1 VTEWLQRV
9 FPIHGKRFTIELV
22 ANEQRDGCLLT
33 TLRLVVFD
41 TDGKI
46 RDVKEQEVYF
56 LTERRQTPRGIEFI
70 ERLAARIQVMD
81 PDTLDVMMPHDLFS
95 GTALIDTELSL
106 DAMMRALDDPRSCRI
121 LEVEAHA
128 RIDPYRVVPPVL
140 CNPELEDRIVAGEDA
155 YAVYGDWLAERGDP
169 RGELIAIALARE
181 VADDET
187 LRAREQALLDEYAF
201 EWLGQLAWAPVDEAT
216 VRWRRGFVRAVR
228 SGVESVG
235 NALGSIPAAYDVRE
249 LARLPG
255 MRFVEEVELGR
266 KEIWDEDVFVA
277 IGEVG
282 LHARALSI
290 RTPELSEAGNVEPA
304 YPGLATLRE
313 LRIESR
319 AFELGAIDLPALRSL
334 ELVTRGLTRDNL
346 ASVLAANCPDLE
358 RLVLWL
364 GEVGLH
370 DCDVEL
376 ADLDAL
382 LATDRFPKLRELG
395 LCGGNIPAVLE
406 RTIGTPLLA
415 RLKVL
420 DAAGGYLDGTDVYWV
435 MQHASAFAHLEALRL
450 PTGNS
455 ADNQALEELEVRVI
469 QDERYIPVYE

>member
-1 VTEWLQRV
+1 MTEWLQHV
-9 FPIHGKRFTIELV
+9 FPIRGKRVSVELV
-22 ANEQRDGCLLT
+22 ADEERGEHWLV
-33 TLRLVVFD
+33 TLRLVIHD
-41 TDGKI
+41 EAGEI
-46 RDVKEQEVYF
+46 RDVKEQQIYF
-56 LTERRQTPRGIEFI
+56 LPRRHHTARGMELVERI
-70 ERLAARIQVMD
+70 AARIREID
-81 PDTLDVMMPHDLFS
+81 RDALELLMPQDLF
-95 GTALIDTELSL
+95 TLTVLDTELSV
-106 DAMMRALDDPRSCRI
+106 DAMMRALDDPRSLRI
-121 LEVEAHA
+121 LETQSRAT
-128 RIDPYRVVPPVL
+128 IDPDRVAPPVL
-140 CNPELEDRIVAGEDA
+140 CNRELEDRIAVGEDA
-155 YAVYGDWLAERGDP
+155 YAIYADWLAERGDP

-187 LRAREQALLDEYAF
+187 LRSREQVLLDEYAF
-201 EWLGQLAWAPVDEAT
+201 EWLGQLAWSPAAEMT
-216 VRWRRGFVRAVR
+216 VTWRRGFLDTVRF
-228 SGVESVG
+228 GVEYVQDEPGYVG
-235 NALGSIPAAYDVRE
+235 TAFEIRE

-255 MRFVEEVELGR
+255 TRFVQTVELWR
-266 KEIWDEDVFVA
+266 KELWDDDAFVA

-282 LHARALSI
+282 LHVRALSI
-290 RTPELSEAGNVEPA
+290 RTPELSDAGDVEPA

-334 ELVTRGLTRDNL
+334 ELVTRGLTRANL
-346 ASVLAANCPDLE
+346 ASVLAANCPELE

-364 GEVGLH
+364 GDTGLH

-395 LCGGNIPAVLE
+395 LCGGNVPALLE
-406 RTIGTPLLA
+406 HVIGTPLLA

-420 DAAGGYLDGTDVYWV
+420 DAAGGYLDGTDVNWV
-435 MQHASAFAHLEALRL
+435 MQHASAFAHLEALLL

-455 ADNQALEELEVRVI
+455 ADNQALEELALRVI

>member
-1 VTEWLQRV
+1 MTEWLQRV
-9 FPIHGKRFTIELV
+9 FPIRGKRFSIELV
-22 ANEQRDGCLLT
+22 ADEERGEHWLV
-33 TLRLVVFD
+33 TLRLVIHD
-41 TDGKI
+41 EAGQI
-46 RDVKEQEVYF
+46 RDVKEQQIYF
-56 LTERRQTPRGIEFI
+56 LPRRHRTPRGMELV
-70 ERLAARIQVMD
+70 ERVAARIREMD
-81 PDTLDVMMPHDLFS
+81 PDTLELLMPHDLFF
-95 GTALIDTELSL
+95 TLTVLDTELSV
-106 DAMMRALDDPRSCRI
+106 DAMMRALDDPRSLRI
-121 LEVEAHA
+121 LETQSDAV
-128 RIDPYRVVPPVL
+128 IDPDRVAPPVL
-140 CNPELEDRIVAGEDA
+140 CNPELEDRIAAGEDA

-181 VADDET
+181 VADDEA
-187 LRAREQALLDEYAF
+187 LRARERALFDEYAF
-201 EWLGQLAWAPVDEAT
+201 EWLGQLAWAPVAEAT
-216 VRWRRGFVRAVR
+216 VTWRRGFLDAVR
-228 SGVESVG
+228 FGVDYVHDERGYVG
-235 NALGSIPAAYDVRE
+235 SAFEIRE

-255 MRFVEEVELGR
+255 TRFVQTVELWR
-266 KEIWDEDVFVA
+266 KEMWDDEVFVA
-277 IGEVG
+277 IGEG
-282 LHARALSI
+282 LRARTLSI

-319 AFELGAIDLPALRSL
+319 AFELGAVDLPALRSL

-346 ASVLAANCPDLE
+346 ASVLAANCPELE

-364 GEVGLH
+364 GETGLH

-435 MQHASAFAHLEALRL
+435 MQHASAFAHLEALLL

-455 ADNQALEELEVRVI
+455 ADNQALEDLEVRVI